1 MEETNIQTQGKEL
14 KVIDLS
20 AIVKKLIANR
30 KLYYKSI
37 PIAFVLSCIY
47 ILGIPRTYS
56 SEAKLAPEMDNSLS
70 NGTLGNIAATFGFDL
85 SEMQTTDAI
94 TPLLYPDLMEDNGFV
109 TSLFKIQ
116 VESAD
121 KEIKTTY
128 YDYLCSH
135 QKANIWMVPFGK
147 LKELL
152 KSKQDQDK
160 GETIFNPYYLSK
172 KDDEIAGSIRSNVK
186 LSVDKKTGVIT
197 ITTTAQDPLIC
208 KTIADSVSGRLQKFI
223 TKYRTNK
230 ARTDYEYYKKLCYEA
245 KQDYERKRQQYA
257 SFSDASTNVALRSI
271 ELKMEDMENDLQLMF
286 NAYSTINTQMQAS
299 KAKVQQQTPVF
310 TIIKGASVPVKAS
323 GPKRMLFV
331 IGMLFL
337 TFLGTTFYL
346 VRKDLHFSF

>member
-1 MEETNIQTQGKEL
+1 MEEKIIQSQSKEL

-20 AIVKKLIANR
+20 AIIKKMIANR
-30 KLYYKSI
+30 KLYYKTL
-37 PIAFVLSCIY
+37 PIAFILSCIY

-70 NGTLGNIAATFGFDL
+70 DGALGSIAASFGFDL

-109 TSLFKIQ
+109 SSLFKIQ

-128 YDYLCSH
+128 YDYLKSH
-135 QKANIWMVPFGK
+135 QKPNIWTVPFGM
-147 LKELL
+147 LKGLFKTE
-152 KSKQDQDK
+152 KQGK
-160 GETIFNPYYLSK
+160 GEAKFDPYFLSK
-172 KDDEIAGSIRSNVK
+172 KDDEIAECVRNNVK

-197 ITTTAQDPLIC
+197 ISTKAQDALIC
-208 KTIADSVSGRLQKFI
+208 KTIADSVSARLQDFI
-223 TKYRTNK
+223 IKYRTNK
-230 ARTDYEYYKKLCYEA
+230 ARTDYEYYKELADEA
-245 KQDYERKRQQYA
+245 KRDYEKKRQVYA
-257 SFSDASTNVALRSI
+257 SYSDGNTKVALRSI
-271 ELKMEDMENDLQLMF
+271 ELKMEDMENELQLKF
-286 NAYSTINTQMQAS
+286 NTYSTINTQMQAS